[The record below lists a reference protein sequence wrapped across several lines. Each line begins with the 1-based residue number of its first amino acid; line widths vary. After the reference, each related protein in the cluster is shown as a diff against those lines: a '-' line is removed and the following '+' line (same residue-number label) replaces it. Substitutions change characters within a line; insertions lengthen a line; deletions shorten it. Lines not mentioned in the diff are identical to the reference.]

1 MHHFKYVNFCWDDA
15 KAATLKGADRLVYRS
30 NLLGSD
36 QRITNTGGGNTSSK
50 LIEKDPLTGE
60 DVEVLWVKGSGG
72 DLRTAGR
79 EFFSSLYQ
87 SKLVGLQASYGARA
101 DKGLKS
107 QAEDDM
113 VAAYNHTTFNLN
125 PRPSSIDTPLHS
137 FVPGKFVD
145 HMHPNAIIAIA
156 ASKRCVEL
164 TREIFAGEMDYVP
177 WMRPGFELGLAMQE
191 ISAKNPKCRAIMMGQ
206 HGFISW
212 ADDDKE
218 CYTETLRYIETAA
231 TFIEAKYAAKG
242 GDATA
247 FGGAKYQTLPVEK
260 RAEIFAAIN
269 PWLRGQVSQQRRFIG
284 TVQDDEK
291 ILRFVNSKDAARLAE
306 LGTSC
311 PDHFLRTKIKP
322 LYVKLDGEFESLS
335 PLERFKLALS
345 ETDDDSLSKHE
356 SFRHN
361 EDSRVKPVQER
372 LKMLLP
378 FVREGRYI
386 TIELNS
392 EGQPELVL
400 KNISFAES
408 LVKPMGYEFNGKH
421 ACENFTEKAVETLTW
436 AIRFY
441 VNKRLRDERN
451 ECGIAAVTKADSS
464 PEALAHFIAALKTKL
479 AAGIAQYRK
488 DYATYYEKCKRSNSP
503 AMRDPNPTVVLIPG
517 LGMVAWG
524 KDKSESRVTAE
535 FYNCAVEVMRG
546 AEAIDE
552 YIALPQ
558 QEAFDIEY
566 WLLEEAKLK
575 RMPAEK
581 ELARQVVIVIG
592 AGSGI
597 GKETAHR
604 ISKEGA
610 QIVCV
615 DLNEAAAKAT
625 ADELIAKLGQGIGV
639 AGTGLSGC
647 GPAIGLGANITGRAS
662 IRSMLDKVALAYGGF
677 DHIAVTAGIF
687 VPSDT
692 TGHIPDDKWALTFGI
707 NVTGSYLV
715 ADEASITWRAQGLR
729 GNLVLTTSANAAV
742 AKKGSVAYDCSKAAA
757 NHLVRE
763 LAIEL
768 SPLVRVNGVAPATV
782 VQGSAMFPRDRVI
795 GSLAKYNIPYTD
807 DEATE
812 SLVTKLAQFYA
823 DRTLTKSPIT
833 PADQAE
839 AYFLLIS
846 NRLSKTTGQVI
857 TVDGGLHEAFLR

>member
-1 MHHFKYVNFCWDDA
+1 MSNYTHVNYSWDDA
-15 KAATLKGADRLVYRS
+15 KAAALDPVGRLVYRS
-30 NLLGSD
+30 NILGSD

-50 LIEKDPLTGE
+50 LTGKE
-60 DVEVLWVKGSGG
+60 PITGQDVEVLWVKGSGG

-87 SKLVGLQASYGARA
+87 EKLLALQNVYHARS

-113 VAAYNHTTFNLN
+113 VAMQAHATFNLN
-125 PRPSSIDTPLHS
+125 PRASSIDTPLHS
-137 FVPGKFVD
+137 FLPGKFVD

-156 ASKRCVEL
+156 ASANCQRL
-164 TREIFAGEMDYVP
+164 TQEIFGGQMAYVP
-177 WMRPGFELGLAMQE
+177 WMRPGFELGLAMQA
-191 ISAKNPKCRAIMMGQ
+191 ISKAQPGVKAIMMGQ

-212 ADDDKE
+212 ADDDKA
-218 CYTETLRYIETAA
+218 CYTWTLHCIEKASA
-231 TFIEAKYAAKG
+231 YIEAKYQAKG
-242 GDATA
+242 GDAKA
-247 FGGAKYQTLPVEK
+247 FGGQKYQTLAEEQR
-260 RAEIFAAIN
+260 RATLAAIL
-269 PWLRGQVSQQRRFIG
+269 PWLRGQVSQQKRFIG
-284 TVQDDEK
+284 TIQDDEK
-291 ILRFVNSKDAARLAE
+291 ILRFVNSADAPRLAA

-322 LYVKLDGEFESLS
+322 LYVDWN
-335 PLERFKLALS
+335 PQA
-345 ETDDDSLSKHE
+345 
-356 SFRHN
+356 
-361 EDSRVKPVQER
+361 ED
-372 LKMLLP
+372 
-378 FVREGRYI
+378 
-386 TIELNS
+386 
-392 EGQPELVL
+392 
-400 KNISFAES
+400 A
-408 LVKPMGYEFNGKH
+408 
-421 ACENFTEKAVETLTW
+421 
-436 AIRFY
+436 
-441 VNKRLRDERN
+441 
-451 ECGIAAVTKADSS
+451 
-464 PEALAHFIAALKTKL
+464 AALKLKL
-479 AAGIAQYRK
+479 AAALDQYRV
-488 DYATYYEKCKRSNSP
+488 DYTAYYNVCRRANSP

-517 LGMVAWG
+517 LGMIAWG

-546 AEAIDE
+546 AEAIDK

-566 WLLEEAKLK
+566 WLLEEAKLQ

-581 ELARQVVIVIG
+581 ELARQVIVVIG

-604 ISKEGA
+604 LAKEGA

-615 DLNEAAAKAT
+615 DLNAAAAEAT
-625 ADELIAKLGQGIGV
+625 AKELAAKLGQGIGV
-639 AGTGLSGC
+639 AGTGISNC
-647 GPAIGLGANITGRAS
+647 GPAIGLAANVTDRAS
-662 IRSMLDKVALAYGGF
+662 IRAMLDQVALAYGGF
-677 DHIAVTAGIF
+677 DSICVTAGIF

-692 TGHIPDDKWALTFGI
+692 TGHIPDDKWALTFNI

-715 ADEASITWRAQGLR
+715 ADEAFKTWKQQGLR

-742 AKKGSVAYDCSKAAA
+742 AKKGSLAYDTSKAAA

-768 SPLVRVNGVAPATV
+768 APLVRVNGVAPATV

-795 GSLAKYNIPYTD
+795 GSLAKYAIPYKD

-823 DRTLTKSPIT
+823 DRTLTKAPIT

-839 AYFLLIS
+839 AYFLLVTQ
-846 NRLSKTTGQVI
+846 RLSKTTGQIV

>member
-1 MHHFKYVNFCWDDA
+1 MKTFQHVSNLWNDA
-15 KAATLKGADRLVYRS
+15 EASKLKGVDRLVYRS
-30 NLLGSD
+30 NKLGSD

-50 LIEKDPLTGE
+50 IDERDPLTGE
-60 DVEVLWVKGSGG
+60 NVEVLWVKGSGG
-72 DLRTAGR
+72 DLRTSLR
-79 EFFSSLYQ
+79 ENFSSLYQ
-87 SKLVGLQASYGARA
+87 SKLLGLQKSYAARK

-125 PRPSSIDTPLHS
+125 PRASSIDTPLHS
-137 FVPGKFVD
+137 FIPAKFVD
-145 HMHPNAIIAIA
+145 HMHPNAVISIA
-156 ASKRCVEL
+156 ASKHCEKL
-164 TREIFAGEMDYVP
+164 TKEIFGGAMDYVK
-177 WMRPGFELGLAMQE
+177 WMRPGFELGLAMQA
-191 ISAKNPKCRAIMMGQ
+191 IVKKNPKATAIMMGQ

-212 ADDDKE
+212 ADEDKE
-218 CYTETLRYIETAA
+218 CYLRTLEFIEHASQ
-231 TFIEAKYAAKG
+231 FIEAKYQANG
-242 GDATA
+242 GDAKA
-247 FGGAKYQTLPVEK
+247 FGGQKYQTLTPEK
-260 RAEIFAAIN
+260 RHEVFAAIL
-269 PWLRGQVSQQRRFIG
+269 PWLRGQVSQQKRFIA
-284 TVQDDEK
+284 TVQEDEK
-291 ILRFVNSKDAARLAE
+291 ILRFVNSKAAPRLAE

-322 LYVKLDGEFESLS
+322 LYVAWN
-335 PLERFKLALS
+335 PQ
-345 ETDDDSLSKHE
+345 T
-356 SFRHN
+356 
-361 EDSRVKPVQER
+361 ED
-372 LKMLLP
+372 
-378 FVREGRYI
+378 
-386 TIELNS
+386 
-392 EGQPELVL
+392 
-400 KNISFAES
+400 A
-408 LVKPMGYEFNGKH
+408 
-421 ACENFTEKAVETLTW
+421 
-436 AIRFY
+436 
-441 VNKRLRDERN
+441 
-451 ECGIAAVTKADSS
+451 
-464 PEALAHFIAALKTKL
+464 AALKKKL
-479 AAGIAQYRK
+479 GDVLGQYRK
-488 DYATYYEKCKRSNSP
+488 DYLGYYEKCKHANSP
-503 AMRDPNPTVVLIPG
+503 AVRDANPTVVLIPG
-517 LGMVAWG
+517 LGMIAWG

-604 ISKEGA
+604 LVKEGA
-610 QIVCV
+610 HVVCV
-615 DLNEAAAKAT
+615 DLNEAAAQAT
-625 ADELIAKLGQGIGV
+625 AKEIADKYGSGIGV
-639 AGTGLSGC
+639 AGTGISNC
-647 GPAIGLGANITGRAS
+647 GLAVGLAANITDRAS
-662 IRSMLDKVALAYGGF
+662 IRAMLDKVALAYGGF
-677 DHIAVTAGIF
+677 DSICVTAGIF

-692 TGHIPDDKWALTFGI
+692 SGRIPDDKWALTFNI

-715 ADEASITWRAQGLR
+715 ADEAAKTWKQQGLR

-742 AKKGSVAYDCSKAAA
+742 AKKGSLAYDTSKAAA

-768 SPLVRVNGVAPATV
+768 APLVRVNGVAPATV

-795 GSLAKYNIPYTD
+795 GSLAKYEIPYT
-807 DEATE
+807 ESEPTE

-846 NRLSKTTGQVI
+846 QRLSKTVGQVI